1 MTFSMI
7 LRLCYFAVGILAL
20 LDLDTFVEKAVD
32 TAAEAT
38 HRLAQTGR
46 DFHLQL
52 VRLEDDFLL

>member
-1 MTFSMI
+1 MI
-7 LRLCYFAVGILAL
+7 LCLCYFAVGILAL